1 MRLLQSAVRWIY
13 PAECS
18 GCHDLMSEEF
28 GFCGKCWSELGVIIG
43 LACHFCGA
51 PLEGYSDGGVEV
63 CDHCLA
69 YPRPWLR
76 GASAARYGGLTRTLV
91 LALKYSDRTE
101 LARSFSGIL
110 ASKLTSLDV
119 QDPLL
124 VPIPLFW
131 KRRWSRRYNQASL
144 LVQGIAEKAC
154 VDMQLDALQ
163 RTRATPI
170 LKDLSDAERFTA
182 LDGAIRVMD
191 HAIPKL
197 KSRSIVLVDD
207 VFTSGAT
214 FSSAT
219 NALLSAGA
227 KEVFVLALARA
238 GKNA

>member
-51 PLEGYSDGGVEV
+51 PLKGQSDGGIEV
-63 CDHCLA
+63 CDHCLS
-69 YPRPWLR
+69 YPRPWVR
-76 GASAARYGGLTRTLV
+76 GASATRYGGLSRTLV
-91 LALKYSDRTE
+91 LALKYADRTE

-110 ASKLTSLDV
+110 ASKLASLDV

-144 LVQGIAEKAC
+144 LVQGISAKTSI
-154 VDMQLDALQ
+154 DMQLDAL
-163 RTRATPI
+163 RRVRATPI
-170 LKDLSDAERFTA
+170 LKDLSDVERFTA
-182 LDGAIRVMD
+182 LSGAIEVMD
-191 HAIPKL
+191 QAIPRVRG
-197 KSRSIVLVDD
+197 RSIVLVDD

-219 NALLSAGA
+219 NALLSVGA